1 MAKKRSYYDVIAG
14 LAAFEFSLEVTF
26 NTLDLQVLVKQ
37 PDAPKKLSGTTDDDY
52 RKKGTIVQGVKRARF
67 AGPRRTQEIA
77 KQA

>member
-1 MAKKRSYYDVIAG
+1 MAKKRRYYDGIAG

-26 NTLDLQVLVKQ
+26 NQLDLQVLLKQ
-37 PDAPKKLSGTTDDDY
+37 PDELKKLSGTTDDDS
-52 RKKGTIVQGVKRARF
+52 RKKGTIIQGVKRARF